1 MRGADLEVQYHLTID
16 ASKWCLGGDLFQ
28 LVDASPVTE
37 ATHCFKEIIRI
48 IMFIFF
54 RFEDSETRYNT
65 PKQEALTMVRCLAE
79 V

>member
-1 MRGADLEVQYHLTID
+1 MKGVDLEVQYHLTTD
-16 ASKWCLGGDLFQ
+16 TSKLCLGSDLFQ

-37 ATHCFKEIIRI
+37 ATHCFKENICI

-54 RFEDSETRYNT
+54 RFEDGKTRYNT
-65 PKQEALTMVRCLAE
+65 TKQEALAVVRCFAE